1 MLIYSLGLFVSETAV
16 WSKSAVMSVSS
27 GLRFSTM
34 MAAKNPCP
42 YIVVLAERMVKRSGS
57 ADCLNQRMKR
67 RLRAAS
73 RLSLVSQM

>member
-1 MLIYSLGLFVSETAV
+1 MREEQMLIYSLGLFVSETAV

-42 YIVVLAERMVKRSGS
+42 SIVVLAV
-57 ADCLNQRMKR
+57 
-67 RLRAAS
+67 AS
-73 RLSLVSQM
+73 LEYQLLAVLAHLVGRFGVNAVDI

>member
-42 YIVVLAERMVKRSGS
+42 SIVVLAERMVKRLG
-57 ADCLNQRMKR
+57 
-67 RLRAAS
+67 
-73 RLSLVSQM
+73 